1 MWKYIHPEW
10 SRFYLEKN
18 LGMRGSLN
26 LKTGWV
32 KNDQITLGCVE
43 VVLIFRVM
51 FIFEVFF
58 KLKVFLGWVK
68 GGGSYLL
75 RVGLGGEHN

>member
-58 KLKVFLGWVK
+58 KFKVFLGGPK
-68 GGGSYLL
+68 GGGLFVAGWF
-75 RVGLGGEHN
+75 RGGT